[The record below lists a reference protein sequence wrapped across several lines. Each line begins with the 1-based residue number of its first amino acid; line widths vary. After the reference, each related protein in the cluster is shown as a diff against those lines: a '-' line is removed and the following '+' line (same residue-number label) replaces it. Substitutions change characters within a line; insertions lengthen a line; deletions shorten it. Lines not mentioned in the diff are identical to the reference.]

1 MTDVEEREPVV
12 EEEENGAEPDI
23 AEEADEDDEEDD
35 EEEEEEEEEQ
45 NSVEN
50 SDVATKYRDAARV
63 VNTALEGC
71 VSQCVAGASVLDVC
85 KFGDAVIAQSTERL
99 YRKKINGRTVEKGIA
114 FPTCV
119 SVNEVVCHHSPL
131 ESDKDDL
138 RPLEDG
144 DIVKIDLGC
153 HIDGYIALAAHT
165 IVVGANFA
173 EAPLEGRRADAFAA
187 AFTAGTI
194 CEKLIKNGGTNAEV
208 TAALAKVA
216 ETFDVNLIKGT
227 TMHQMKRFVIDAA
240 KVISL
245 VDDPEQPVDPCT
257 FETGEVYCIDV
268 AVSTG
273 EGKCREA
280 EVPTTVFKRIVENT
294 YNLRQR
300 FARQL
305 LRDINTKSPTLPFT
319 LRSMGTESQA
329 RAGLRE
335 CLANELLLPYPV
347 MVERE
352 GETIVHVKFTVL
364 LLPTGTTRITGM
376 EYPVESFKSDKQV
389 DEETAAILAQQ
400 GKKKRRNKK
409 KKKASEAAPAES

>member
-1 MTDVEEREPVV
+1 MAEAEE
-12 EEEENGAEPDI
+12 ADI
-23 AEEADEDDEEDD
+23 AEEVEENEAEGEEGEEG
-35 EEEEEEEEEQ
+35 EEEEEEEE

-50 SDVATKYRDAARV
+50 SDVATKYRDAARI

-71 VSQCVAGASVLDVC
+71 VSQCVAGASILDIC
-85 KFGDAVIAQSTERL
+85 KFGDAVITQSTERL
-99 YRKKINGRTVEKGIA
+99 YRKKVNGRTVEKGIA

-131 ESDKDDL
+131 ESEKEGL
-138 RPLEDG
+138 RALEDG
-144 DIVKIDLGC
+144 DVVKIDLGC

-165 IVVGANFA
+165 VVVGANFP
-173 EAPLEGRRADAFAA
+173 ETPLEGRQADAFAA
-187 AFTAGTI
+187 AFTAGTL
-194 CEKLIKNGGTNAEV
+194 CEKLIKNGGTNTEV
-208 TAALAKVA
+208 TAALAKIA
-216 ETFDVNLIKGT
+216 EAFDVNLIRGT

-240 KVISL
+240 KVIAL
-245 VDDPEQPVDPCT
+245 VDEPEQPVEECT
-257 FETGEVYCIDV
+257 FETGEAYCIDV

-280 EVPTTVFKRIVENT
+280 EVQTTVFKRIVENT

-319 LRSMGTESQA
+319 LRTMGPESQA

-352 GETIVHVKFTVL
+352 NETVVHVKFTVL
-364 LLPTGTTRITGM
+364 LLPTGTTRITGL
-376 EYPVESFKSDKQV
+376 EYPMESFQSDKKV

-409 KKKASEAAPAES
+409 KKKASEATQADS